1 MGWLTGAAATG
12 GEGAGRLRGFS
23 VTTQDFIKFWG
34 KFSFLFS
41 LCCLEIHRDLKLF
54 ESI

>member
-1 MGWLTGAAATG
+1 MLNTLKNIDA
-12 GEGAGRLRGFS
+12 

-34 KFSFLFS
+34 NFFAFIL
-41 LCCLEIHRDLKLF
+41 LEMIEIHRDLKLF